1 MNNLL
6 SASAPEP
13 LVRFKA
19 GRCETEPRPNGKL
32 WVKPT
37 QRRGEIQLVKQ
48 DDLLH
53 FQWRDRTTLAV
64 DPTCDHM
71 VFPGDAKFNKV
82 ETGRDGDRVYA
93 LQFGQNTSRV
103 FFFWMQSK
111 EDDDAAVVG
120 RLNAAMNGQSGS
132 MANVLRRLQNQPTP
146 QDAPITLE
154 GLQNVMQNLGMP
166 AAQRPAQPGTD
177 DAPAVATLQTP
188 PLSLDAVLTPDALT
202 ELLSDPA
209 VVDRL
214 VPHLPE
220 GQRTPDE
227 LRTIARQPQFRQAL
241 THLDSALRSADNFS
255 SIFASFDI
263 PPSTAPTSDPVR
275 AFVNAIQAACG
286 SAAPDNGGDDGDAE
300 MQDAPPPDDEPPA
313 N

>member
-1 MNNLL
+1 MMNNLL

-19 GRCETEPRPNGKL
+19 GKCETEPRPNGKVY
-32 WVKPT
+32 VKPT
-37 QRRGEIQLVKQ
+37 PRRGEIQLVKQ

-53 FQWRDRTTLAV
+53 FQWRDRVTLAV

-93 LQFGQNTSRV
+93 LQFGQNTSRN

-177 DAPAVATLQTP
+177 APGVVTETLQRP
-188 PLSLDAVLTPDALT
+188 PLSLDAVLPPDALAD
-202 ELLSDPA
+202 LLSDPA
-209 VVDRL
+209 VVERL

-227 LRTIARQPQFRQAL
+227 LRAIARQPQFRQAL

-263 PPSTAPTSDPVR
+263 PPSTAPTSDPVH
-275 AFVNAIQAACG
+275 AFLNAIQAAFG
-286 SAAPDNGGDDGDAE
+286 AAPKDDDDDAE
-300 MQDAPPPDDEPPA
+300 MQDAPPPDDD
-313 N
+313 